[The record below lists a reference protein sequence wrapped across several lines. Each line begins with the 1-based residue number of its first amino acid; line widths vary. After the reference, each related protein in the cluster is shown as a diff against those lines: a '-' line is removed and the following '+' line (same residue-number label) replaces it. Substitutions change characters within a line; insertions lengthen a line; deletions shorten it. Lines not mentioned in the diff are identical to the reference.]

1 MDIVSAPTVSSPF
14 FFCRSATLL
23 IYSSSIKCTINNQ
36 TASQPQAGSGSI
48 HIEIS
53 LKLGINIKP
62 QDKPDGTSNEA
73 HASQDAGKGFE
84 ANFHHKLKCMA
95 LNINGI
101 INI

>member
-1 MDIVSAPTVSSPF
+1 M
-14 FFCRSATLL
+14 
-23 IYSSSIKCTINNQ
+23 
-36 TASQPQAGSGSI
+36 
-48 HIEIS
+48 
-53 LKLGINIKP
+53 NIKP

-84 ANFHHKLKCMA
+84 ANFHHKLKCIG